1 MEEFIVRKKL
11 RVKKM
16 MVTVMAGIS
25 MLGVGVVAGN
35 LSSYA
40 VNQPV
45 IAHAAW
51 DKNYDYRNK
60 LHAKVL
66 VGNKKRD
73 VRFDSYAGAQP
84 NFNSKELPTN
94 NDLSGYLR
102 APSISGYKPNITGAI
117 AFYYTAA
124 TETTKLSKKLYYT
137 KVSVPVTYKAQKL
150 TKQVKLAP
158 GHDFYN
164 HIPGSKYTAK
174 RLHYGKTYAGKTI
187 TIDEQGIKKGMK
199 TPYYR
204 CYYKGK
210 EIGWIYYSAVVN
222 SVKYTKVKKTAT
234 VISNPKND
242 FYNHVTS
249 SIYAT
254 KRFHYGKT
262 YKNKKVTINDKA
274 VRVGT
279 KTPYYRC
286 YINGKEIG
294 WIYGGALKSI
304 K

>member
-1 MEEFIVRKKL
+1 MEEFIVRKKP
-11 RVKKM
+11 RVKKL

-35 LSSYA
+35 LSSYE

-45 IAHAAW
+45 IAHA
-51 DKNYDYRNK
+51 DSYPTI
-60 LHAKVL
+60 HAKVL
-66 VGNKKRD
+66 VGNKMRD
-73 VRFDSYAGAQP
+73 ITFGSWGASP
-84 NFNSKELPTN
+84 VPNSKGVVTRNSNLKGFVNSPN
-94 NDLSGYLR
+94 
-102 APSISGYKPNITGAI
+102 ISGYKPNVGWVN
-117 AFYYTAA
+117 FYYT
-124 TETTKLSKKLYYT
+124 TSTKTTKLLNKLYYT
-137 KVSVPVTYKAQKL
+137 KIKGVAVTYKTQKL

-164 HIPGSKYTAK
+164 YISGSKYTAK

-222 SVKYTKVKKTAT
+222 SVKYTKIKKTAT

-254 KRFHYGKT
+254 KRLHYGKT

-294 WIYGGALKSI
+294 WIYGGALKNI